1 MFICLEGNSLLAT
14 TFLTL
19 SLCPGENYV
28 YMPRGEFITSDSAGI
43 RDMPRPPSLRT
54 ALAVFF
60 RPDLRRTKYFMTMF
74 KVIDILSHLVR

>member
-1 MFICLEGNSLLAT
+1 MSLH
-14 TFLTL
+14 
-19 SLCPGENYV
+19 PWENYV

-60 RPDLRRTKYFMTMF
+60 RPDLRWKSVFTPQKSQKKWQR
-74 KVIDILSHLVR
+74 